1 MTNDTSKAPERIW
14 AFNASEIEQDNP
26 QCTIVAGEKFMH
38 GAQEYVRVDLFDAMQ
53 ARAEKAE
60 ATLERISQYPI
71 PRPYFGKGV
80 EIPDAMRGIARA
92 ALERKEET

>member
-1 MTNDTSKAPERIW
+1 MTTDTSKAP
-14 AFNASEIEQDNP
+14 A
-26 QCTIVAGEKFMH
+26 TILTGGHGGEVR
-38 GAQEYVRVDLFDAMQ
+38 YVRADIHAAMQ